1 MPKPPLMPRQH
12 SKGSSVLNHQLCGH
26 LYLRSRHLVRQ
37 CCEGEPKSVLVCLS
51 ARLQDGTMNQFQDK
65 MLKKKIQCNQCHD
78 FVAKTPSEGGIGRY
92 YDRKPIGKSTFK
104 WTKKQRNAS
113 LLTWDSK
120 VKHSVHRRASVFSWS
135 EPFSPD
141 APPIFPLQ
149 FSDSLESEGHIFSI
163 IKVSTGLWG
172 KRCSKET

>member
-1 MPKPPLMPRQH
+1 MRD
-12 SKGSSVLNHQLCGH
+12 SSVLNHQLCGH
-26 LYLRSRHLVRQ
+26 LYLRSRHLVHQ
-37 CCEGEPKSVLVCLS
+37 CCKGECKSVLVCLS
-51 ARLQDGTMNQFQDK
+51 VRLQDGTM
-65 MLKKKIQCNQCHD
+65 KKIQCDQCHD
-78 FVAKTPSEGGIGRY
+78 FAAKTPSEGGIGQY
-92 YDRKPIGKSTFK
+92 YDRKPIGKSKFK
-104 WTKKQRNAS
+104 WTKKHRNES

-141 APPIFPLQ
+141 APPIFPPQ